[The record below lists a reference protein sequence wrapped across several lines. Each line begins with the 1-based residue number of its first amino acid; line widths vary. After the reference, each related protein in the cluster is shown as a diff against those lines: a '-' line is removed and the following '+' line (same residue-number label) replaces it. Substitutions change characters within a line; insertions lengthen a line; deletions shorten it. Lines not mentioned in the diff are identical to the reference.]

1 MLCSPSTKSFC
12 GAMYAPELVS
22 MSKRGYS
29 PIHLCCS
36 AVVSNTVFL
45 FVTNLLSFSTLQLSD
60 LAWCMIL
67 AHGLLRYRS
76 VGLSP
81 FEAIDQTKHWRQAPS
96 FLGSVDQR
104 ALSDESECL
113 SFLFLAVPVFLLPAL
128 SSSFKDYGR
137 IKGE

>member
-60 LAWCMIL
+60 LCRSRGRENATVL
-67 AHGLLRYRS
+67 ALCLCLTW
-76 VGLSP
+76 VGV
-81 FEAIDQTKHWRQAPS
+81 A
-96 FLGSVDQR
+96 
-104 ALSDESECL
+104 
-113 SFLFLAVPVFLLPAL
+113 
-128 SSSFKDYGR
+128 
-137 IKGE
+137 